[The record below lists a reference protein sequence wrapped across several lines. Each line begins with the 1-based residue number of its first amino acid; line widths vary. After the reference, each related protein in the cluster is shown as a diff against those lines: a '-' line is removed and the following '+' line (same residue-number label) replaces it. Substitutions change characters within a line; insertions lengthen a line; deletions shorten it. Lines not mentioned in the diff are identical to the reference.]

1 MLGDRDIMRG
11 HLNGVTVGVLLAAL
25 AAAGCST
32 DRGPAESQ
40 RPTSTSAPVTGSP
53 AQADA
58 PLARFYSQELDW
70 QGCGGSFE
78 CTEVE
83 VPVNY
88 ARPEGRTIELA
99 VVRLPASGAPRG
111 SLLVN
116 PGGPGASGVTY
127 ARAAEYAVSPAVRDR
142 YDVVGFDP
150 RGVGQSAGIDC
161 VSDSGLDRLLAID
174 GSPDT
179 PEEEEQVAQ
188 EWSVLGAGCL
198 DDRPGLARHMS
209 TRDAAR
215 DMDVLRAVLGDRT
228 LNYLGKS
235 YGTYLGITYAEL
247 FPERVGRVVLDGM
260 IDPAVTAEQLAAG
273 QAEGFHR
280 AFRSFLADCV
290 TRSSCPFEGTP
301 DEAQAEVAALLER
314 TDTRPLRGTRGRPVT
329 QALAVIGIAA
339 ALYDQGSWR
348 LLHDALGEAL
358 DGDGRTLLSLADY
371 YSDRGPGGRYT
382 TNALEA
388 MYAVNCLDRP
398 ESEDLAAFRAAAER
412 IEASSPVF
420 GAFIAWGGLG
430 CRGWPVQPANEP
442 HAVSAAGARTILV
455 VGTTRDP
462 ATPYRWA
469 VAAEKRLER
478 GRLLTYVGDGH
489 TAYRRGSRCIDS
501 AIDAYLLR
509 GTTPAEGTRCR

>member
-1 MLGDRDIMRG
+1 MRG
-11 HLNGVTVGVLLAAL
+11 HLSGVAVGVLSAAL
-25 AAAGCST
+25 VLSSCSG
-32 DRGPAESQ
+32 DGDPAESG
-40 RPTSTSAPVTGSP
+40 RLTTSSATVTDS
-53 AQADA
+53 AAA
-58 PLARFYSQELDW
+58 AARPLARFYGQELDW
-70 QGCGGSFE
+70 RDCHGGFE
-78 CTEVE
+78 CADVA

-88 ARPEGRTIELA
+88 SRPKGRAIQLA
-99 VVRLPASGAPRG
+99 VVRLPASGEARG
-111 SLLVN
+111 SLLLN
-116 PGGPGASGVTY
+116 PGGPGASGITY
-127 ARAAEYAVSPAVRDR
+127 ALAAEYVVSGAVRKR
-142 YDVVGFDP
+142 YDIVGFDP
-150 RGVGQSAGIDC
+150 RGVGDSAGVDC
-161 VSDSGLDRLLAID
+161 VTDPELDHLLTID

-179 PEEEEQVAQ
+179 PEEEVQVAQ
-188 EWSVLGAGCL
+188 DWTVLGAGCL
-198 DDRPGLARHMS
+198 ADRPGLTRHMS

-215 DMDVLRAVLGDRT
+215 DMDVLRAVLGDRR

-260 IDPAVTAEQLAAG
+260 IDPLVTGEQLAAG

-290 TRSSCPFEGTP
+290 ARASCPFDGTA
-301 DEAQAEVAALLER
+301 DEAQVEVAALLER
-314 TDTRPLRGTRGRPVT
+314 TDSQPLRGTRGRPVT

-339 ALYDQGSWR
+339 ALYDEGSWR

-358 DGDGRTLLSLADY
+358 AGEGRTLLSLADY
-371 YSDRGPGGRYT
+371 YSDRGPDGRYT

-398 ESEDLAAFRAAAER
+398 EHDDLADYRAAAER

-430 CRGWPVQPANEP
+430 CRSWPIPPANEP
-442 HAVSAAGARTILV
+442 HAVSAAGAKPIVV

-462 ATPYRWA
+462 ATPYSWA
-469 VAAEKRLER
+469 VSAEKRLER

-489 TAYRRGSRCIDS
+489 TAYRRGSRCID
-501 AIDAYLLR
+501 AAVDAYLLR
-509 GTTPAEGTRCR
+509 ATLPAEGKRCR